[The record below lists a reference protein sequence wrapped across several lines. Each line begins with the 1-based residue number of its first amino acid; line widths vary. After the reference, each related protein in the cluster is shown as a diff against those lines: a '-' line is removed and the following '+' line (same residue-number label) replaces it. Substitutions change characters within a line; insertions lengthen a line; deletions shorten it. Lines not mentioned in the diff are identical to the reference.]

1 MRYGDQSLLHD
12 AHHSVASQLDMRE
25 EEEEKRG
32 LVYIIVCLVGWF
44 FKILFKTFFLEI
56 FSLNL
61 KFWRKT
67 WKHLFISVF
76 YPKKKKTMEKVFF
89 YLV

>member
-1 MRYGDQSLLHD
+1 MR
-12 AHHSVASQLDMRE
+12 
-25 EEEEKRG
+25 EEEKRG
-32 LVYIIVCLVGWF
+32 LVYIIVWLVGWF
-44 FKILFKTFFLEI
+44 CWFFYKKKFNCFFAK
-56 FSLNL
+56 FSLLL

-76 YPKKKKTMEKVFF
+76 YEKKKTMEKVFF